1 MSISEDQLAGL
12 EAEVAGLL
20 GVLEELEIAGGQGI
34 RRYADQVGRISSTAG
49 ALGFRGLKDICLLF
63 QDGLKNSTLS
73 DRGLND
79 AERERLEEWP
89 TLVMGY
95 LMSPSD
101 PQAGEALLD
110 HLQSPLWK
118 STCPPMKPK
127 CYMVC

>member
-1 MSISEDQLAGL
+1 MC
-12 EAEVAGLL
+12 
-20 GVLEELEIAGGQGI
+20 I
-34 RRYADQVGRISSTAG
+34 RDR
-49 ALGFRGLKDICLLF
+49 F

-118 STCPPMKPK
+118 IYLPANEAKVLHGLLMRDVPVIEAEPCLLYTSRC
-127 CYMVC
+127 V